1 MALACELLHI
11 PLKVLRRELVER
23 ADVGAL
29 EHGPE
34 TLNAVRVGLSPNI
47 LGHAMLDRFVVRKS
61 LIGDHFARVDRGV
74 RSRMLNHEAL

>member
-1 MALACELLHI
+1 MVLACKLLRI

-34 TLNAVRVGLSPNI
+34 ALHALSPNI

-61 LIGDHFARVDRGV
+61 FIGGHFVRADRGI